1 MTTISQECLSDHDR
15 QVLESIFNPSQIGG
29 EELLYNGKEEFP
41 EDLQDLAEPND
52 PRIRLS
58 KKFELEAIQ
67 LTEEGKLPEAINL
80 FNRAIETAP
89 ERPAPWNNRAQAY
102 RYIGNEKAAL
112 DDIEQALKL
121 SKRSGR
127 TGCRALC
134 QRGVLRRKN
143 KDTDGAREDFE
154 EAAKLGSQFARTQL
168 IELNPYAAL
177 CNQML
182 REVMKLK

>member
-1 MTTISQECLSDHDR
+1 MTTLNRDCLSEHDR

-41 EDLQDLAEPND
+41 EDLQDRVEPNN
-52 PRIRLS
+52 PNIIES
-58 KKFELEAIQ
+58 KKLELIAIQ
-67 LTEEGKLPEAINL
+67 LAEDGKLPEAIL
-80 FNRAIETAP
+80 QFTKAIQVAP

-102 RYIGNEKAAL
+102 RYLGNEKTAL
-112 DDIEQALKL
+112 EDIEQALQL
-121 SKRSGR
+121 SNRSGR

-143 KDTDGAREDFE
+143 NDLDGARADFE
-154 EAAKLGSQFARTQL
+154 EAAKLGSKFARTQL

-182 REVMKLK
+182 REVMKVQ

>member
-1 MTTISQECLSDHDR
+1 MATLNRDCLSEHDR

-29 EELLYNGKEEFP
+29 EELLYTGKEEFP
-41 EDLQDLAEPND
+41 EDLQDLAEPDN
-52 PRIRLS
+52 PHIQQS
-58 KKFELEAIQ
+58 KKLEIDAIELAES
-67 LTEEGKLPEAINL
+67 GKLKDAVDL
-80 FNRAIETAP
+80 FSKSIDAAP
-89 ERPAPWNNRAQAY
+89 ERPAPWNNRAQVY
-102 RYIGNEKAAL
+102 RYLGNEKAAL
-112 DDIEQALKL
+112 EDIEQALKL
-121 SKRSGR
+121 SNRSGR

-154 EAAKLGSQFARTQL
+154 AAAKLGSQFARTQL

-182 REVMKLK
+182 REVMKVT